1 MFPCTVDEGR
11 WSESV
16 SMEELFGHLCSGKEF
31 IHDRYM
37 RGGLREKT
45 ALSEH
50 IPKKARYAIM
60 RETRLHLQAMGDKVL
75 FEIGPMPQDCK
86 TVFKQA
92 DSQESCRKTADSQAT
107 REDSTEETRE
117 ETSTGGSVPRS
128 NDANMRLVESES
140 MPVAEA
146 ENESQ
151 QTVSDLFD
159 ECAEKDSETYRTRF
173 QAYRAVLH
181 GTFDAWNEISLVSAG
196 DNHVEEEIEL

>member
-31 IHDRYM
+31 IHDRCM
-37 RGGLREKT
+37 RSGPREK
-45 ALSEH
+45 APPSEH

-86 TVFKQA
+86 TVFRQA
-92 DSQESCRKTADSQAT
+92 DSQESRRTADSQAT
-107 REDSTEETRE
+107 REDSMEEGSE
-117 ETSTGGSVPRS
+117 ETSTGTSVPRS
-128 NDANMRLVESES
+128 NDENMRPVESES

-159 ECAEKDSETYRTRF
+159 ECAEKDSEAYWTRF
-173 QAYRAVLH
+173 QAYRAALH

-196 DNHVEEEIEL
+196 DNHAEEEIEL